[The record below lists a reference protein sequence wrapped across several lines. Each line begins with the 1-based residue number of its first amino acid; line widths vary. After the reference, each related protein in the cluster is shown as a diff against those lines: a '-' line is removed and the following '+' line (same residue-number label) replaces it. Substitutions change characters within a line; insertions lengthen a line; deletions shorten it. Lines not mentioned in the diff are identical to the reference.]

1 VVRTDVLVVGGG
13 PAGCAAARLLAL
25 WGHDVLQV
33 AKPPVHGPHLAE
45 SIPPSTGKLFDV
57 LGVREQIDA
66 GPFVRST
73 GNTVWWGSDAARIE
87 AFAGGGRGWQ
97 VTAAALE
104 PILQTAAVDA
114 GVRLEQ
120 GRLTADD
127 AAARGAA
134 WTLDCTGRAGVIA
147 RAKGWRVPEPAHR
160 TIALVGR
167 WRPRKPFDLPDPT
180 HTLIES
186 YENGWAWSVPDA
198 EGCRYV
204 AVMVDPR
211 TSDLTQ
217 NQTSRAV
224 YESEI
229 AKTDRLAKLLGD
241 ATLTG
246 GPFGW
251 DAAMYSAT
259 RFADEG
265 VLLVGDAGSFIDPL
279 SSAGVK
285 KALASG
291 WLAAVATHTAL
302 TRPAMRHTALD
313 FFSAREKEIYA
324 AFRALTERFLADA
337 AATYDHPFWSDRTD
351 PVTESNDD
359 ALRAAFDRL
368 RSADSIRLRAGPDV
382 TIEQRA
388 AVSGNEIVLE
398 RRLVSGAGGDSV
410 RYAFDVDLVALIDLA
425 PQFAQ
430 VPDLFDA
437 YNQRLAPV
445 ALPQFLSALAMAIA
459 KGWLVDSRGPS
470 P

>member
-1 VVRTDVLVVGGG
+1 
-13 PAGCAAARLLAL
+13 
-25 WGHDVLQV
+25 
-33 AKPPVHGPHLAE
+33 
-45 SIPPSTGKLFDV
+45 V

-73 GNTVWWGSDAARIE
+73 GNTVWWGNDAARIE

-97 VTAAALE
+97 VTAGALE
-104 PILQTAAVDA
+104 PILQTAAVEA
-114 GVRLEQ
+114 GVRLEP
-120 GRLTADD
+120 GRLTAED
-127 AAARGAA
+127 AAARGAM

-167 WRPRKPFDLPDPT
+167 WRPQTRFDVPDPT

-186 YENGWAWSVPDA
+186 YANGWAWSVPDVK
-198 EGCRYV
+198 GCRYV

-211 TSDLTQ
+211 TSDLTH

-224 YESEI
+224 YEVEV
-229 AKTDRLAKLLGD
+229 AKTDRLAKLLRD

-259 RFADEG
+259 RFADDG

-302 TRPAMRHTALD
+302 SRPAMRRTALE
-313 FFSAREKEIYA
+313 FFAAREQEIYA

-337 AATYDHPFWSDRTD
+337 AANYDHPFWSDRTD
-351 PVTESNDD
+351 PATESDDD
-359 ALRAAFDRL
+359 ALRAAFDWL
-368 RSADSIRLRAGPDV
+368 RSAESIHLRAAPDV
-382 TIEQRA
+382 AIEQKP

-398 RRLVSGAGGDSV
+398 PRLVAGTGGDGV
-410 RYAFDVDLVALIDLA
+410 RYAFDVDLVALIELA
-425 PQFAQ
+425 PWFNQ

-445 ALPQFLSALAMAIA
+445 ALPHFLSALATAVA
-459 KGWLVDSRGPS
+459 KGWLVDRSV
-470 P
+470 